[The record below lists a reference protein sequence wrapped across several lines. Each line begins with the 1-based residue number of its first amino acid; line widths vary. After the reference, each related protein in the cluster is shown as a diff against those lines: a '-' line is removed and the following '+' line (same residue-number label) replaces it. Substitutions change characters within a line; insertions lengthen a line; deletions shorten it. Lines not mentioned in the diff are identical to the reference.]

1 MEQRLTDLVPYS
13 GDTQVLL
20 HWNNFSNPV
29 SNSLQRMLSRMIE
42 GDSWREGIRYS
53 HLEEIFLSD
62 LMDTP
67 NVGELRRHQILEELR
82 EVFGAF
88 ESTGNAFF
96 VSSDFDFDIELQ
108 PYPDSIDTA
117 QTLEQV
123 VDGILE
129 AFNAY
134 RPIDNRTLVI
144 LQSRLPAFQRQLRT
158 LDEIGAE
165 FSVTRERIRQIERK
179 YADLQIEPA
188 KKENKLLEII
198 VDNLESSVNE
208 QTFLLVLAEGNLLGQ
223 EAISLKKLKAILQIL
238 GIESLLTRVERI
250 ETAWDSQILVINDLA
265 DLSQKYRNKL
275 GLIDLAVFTSETNSS
290 DSQAFEAIKS
300 AYPRSI
306 LRGRLVLARTSR
318 LDTMFENALGKQLL
332 VFGNLDSETLL
343 IGIERQASY
352 RQAILLGSHSDQI
365 ALVKAVAG
373 EEPSYEILRENTHEE
388 PELNQTDVWFL
399 EIFQEAPNGMMH
411 RNEITAAAMRDGKNM
426 SSVGV
431 FLLFNPLIRPVGS
444 AVLALAN
451 CITNRED
458 IQRHAN
464 IAKALEDRTNIDF
477 EFSGSSILLRIT
489 PNLNTL
495 MAGVLFPNAELRVL
509 IKDFVFD
516 VTCECAEM
524 NSTQK
529 LRLRPPNF
537 WTGFTAALK
546 HMMVFHSFAR
556 GDDLLLRLDFD
567 SKNAEIILPKIE
579 H

>member
-1 MEQRLTDLVPYS
+1 MEQRLTDLVPYL
-13 GDTQVLL
+13 GDRQVLL
-20 HWNNFSNPV
+20 HWDNFSNPV
-29 SNSLQRMLSRMIE
+29 SNSLRRMLSRMTE
-42 GDSWREGIRYS
+42 GDSWREGICYS
-53 HLEEIFLSD
+53 HLDEIFLSD

-67 NVGELRRHQILEELR
+67 NIGDLRRDQILAELR

-88 ESTGNAFF
+88 ETNGDAFL
-96 VSSDFDFDIELQ
+96 VSPEFDFDLEME

-117 QTLEQV
+117 QSLEQV
-123 VDGILE
+123 VNGILE

-134 RPIDNRTLVI
+134 RAVDDRTLVI
-144 LQSRLPAFQRQLRT
+144 LQSRLPAFQRQPRT

-188 KKENKLLEII
+188 KKENSLLEKI
-198 VDNLESSVNE
+198 VVKLESCADEGS
-208 QTFLLVLAEGNLLGQ
+208 FLLSLKAEDLLGQ
-223 EAISLKKLKAILQIL
+223 ETISIIKLKAILQIL
-238 GIESLLTRVERI
+238 GIEPLLARVERI
-250 ETAWDSQILVINDLA
+250 ETAWDSQILA
-265 DLSQKYRNKL
+265 LSELGDSAQKYRNKL

-290 DSQAFEAIKS
+290 DSQAFEAIKG

-318 LDTMFENALGKQLL
+318 LDTMFENAIGKQLI
-332 VFGNLDSETLL
+332 VFGNLDAQTLL
-343 IGIERQASY
+343 VGIERQASY
-352 RQAILLGSHSDQI
+352 RQTILLGSHSDQI

-373 EEPSYEILRENTHEE
+373 EEPNYEFFRENTHEE
-388 PELNQTDVWFL
+388 PELNQTDTWFL
-399 EIFQEAPNGMMH
+399 EIFQEVPSGMMH
-411 RNEITAAAMRDGKNM
+411 RNEITAAALRDGKNM

-451 CITNRED
+451 CKPELDD

-464 IAKALEDRTNIDF
+464 VAKAVEDKTYVEF
-477 EFSGSSILLRIT
+477 EFSGSSILLKIT

-495 MAGVLFPNAELRVL
+495 MAGVLFPNADLRVL
-509 IKDFVFD
+509 IKDFVFN
-516 VTCECAEM
+516 VSCECGEM
-524 NSTQK
+524 SSTQQ

-546 HMMVFHSFAR
+546 HVVDFHGFAR
-556 GDDLLLRLDFD
+556 GHSLLLLVDFD
-567 SKNAEIILPKIE
+567 SKNAQIILQR
-579 H
+579 